1 MAFQRGSQINPALGR
16 TDFTPFLQGS
26 LAGSQMAAQGAGAM
40 GQGLAGLMSG
50 VGQGIDAYKRNKEE
64 SKKLEGFIKAA
75 EKMSSG
81 FEAIADKLDP
91 RITQSIT
98 GARQTFSDPALS
110 VKERAS
116 AAQSFLQQ
124 APALLNGGFKM
135 MEMEQQSKEQQAR
148 EAMAA
153 QKFLAQQQAQARNQ
167 MVQQGANAVAMGG
180 NVPSYMPN
188 AVFNEA
194 TLTGRERAA
203 KLGKAEMEA
212 KPAPANGY
220 ATAEEALKAA
230 QALKLPAG
238 QEPSFRLGPD
248 GRYFPAAVVRPPEQV
263 EDPERK
269 ASVGMMTK
277 QFEGDIAAGDTARR
291 TMPQVG
297 RLLRML
303 STGELETGKL
313 AEFKANANAWAKAF
327 GAEIDETKLANA
339 QEAQAYFPQFIFEQ
353 IQRTKGAIT
362 EKENALFQEMGP
374 MLGRSPDA
382 NTRLLEMIQGRFRL
396 DMDIARIAA
405 EASRGSITFA
415 EAAKK
420 RDELRAKYDS
430 GLPDT
435 FAKQAEKTDGFSPD
449 VFKFIKGGKK

>member
-50 VGQGIDAYKRNKEE
+50 VGQGIDAYKKNKEE

-116 AAQSFLQQ
+116 AAQAFLQQ

-153 QKFLAQQQAQARNQ
+153 QQFLAQQQAQARNQ

-194 TLTGRERAA
+194 TLAGRERAA
-203 KLGKAEMEA
+203 KLSKAEMEA
-212 KPAPANGY
+212 KPAPAKVDVPSGY
-220 ATAEEALKAA
+220 RPTQQGNLEPIPGGPAAEKLANEAAKAEDAKRMADERAARLRESAANTFERAKAA
-230 QALKLPAG
+230 YDLVAIKKAGGPWEGWFPKVSAKLGLEENRDLLA
-238 QEPSFRLGPD
+238 EINTI
-248 GRYFPAAVVRPPEQV
+248 
-263 EDPERK
+263 K
-269 ASVGMMTK
+269 ASLTLDKIMEMR
-277 QFEGDIAAGDTARR
+277 AASKTGGSPLGVVSDKDV
-291 TMPQVG
+291 Q
-297 RLLRML
+297 LLGA
-303 STGELETGKL
+303 SVAELETDLTEAKL
-313 AEFKANANAWAKAF
+313 
-327 GAEIDETKLANA
+327 
-339 QEAQAYFPQFIFEQ
+339 
-353 IQRTKGAIT
+353 
-362 EKENALFQEMGP
+362 KENLQ
-374 MLGRSPDA
+374 
-382 NTRLLEMIQGRFRL
+382 
-396 DMDIARIAA
+396 RIAA
-405 EASRGSITFA
+405 LTAKIAGIEVPKLGAAPRPNTLKGSTQSNRVRTYNPQTGRI
-415 EAAKK
+415 E
-420 RDELRAKYDS
+420 
-430 GLPDT
+430 
-435 FAKQAEKTDGFSPD
+435 
-449 VFKFIKGGKK
+449 